1 MKTTELNT
9 IKNNQAAELKAKE
22 LKEKAAKE
30 AAELEKVAPGTIND
44 MIEDLESG
52 LVTIVT
58 DEYDNIIGIG
68 SHPHTTGIKVVKK
81 IGCALTIGSTEE
93 ERKVDEFDLKI
104 FQKKYGANAMRY
116 LQVALKIKES
126 GLKPSKII
134 ESGSRVYLILADQK
148 KVIDDNGH
156 TIVDLSKE
164 WEEEVPEKLMVRL
177 LENELASKR

>member
-93 ERKVDEFDLKI
+93 ERKVDEFDLKV
-104 FQKKYGANAMRY
+104 F
-116 LQVALKIKES
+116 
-126 GLKPSKII
+126 
-134 ESGSRVYLILADQK
+134 QK